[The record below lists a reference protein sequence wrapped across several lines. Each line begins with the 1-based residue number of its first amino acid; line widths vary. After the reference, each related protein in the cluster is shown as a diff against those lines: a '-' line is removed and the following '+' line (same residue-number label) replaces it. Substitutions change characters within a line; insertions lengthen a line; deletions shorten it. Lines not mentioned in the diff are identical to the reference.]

1 MGKLLACIKDA
12 ISFNLPPFLRFL
24 CFGPDYGS
32 IWESASVNVAGGW
45 PLGVGSLAT
54 QSPWMCH
61 QCYSPGE
68 SQLAPAPLLSFSLFL
83 SVSLRFSP
91 FLSPSL
97 PVFPLLS
104 SPLRPLE
111 ALWRIVPSK
120 NSGVRSENL
129 RSLYRYWGSVQSAR
143 ILQECF
149 ATLTWN
155 LCWRNTL
162 NGIEYSYLNVFVGFD
177 IRGIRYSWDSR
188 DSWDSWDSWDS
199 RDPRRRT
206 LINSTNWIGPLIRLL
221 LALLLISLQ
230 NKMKRKI
237 AAIWCGNFL

>member
-54 QSPWMCH
+54 QSPGMCH

-91 FLSPSL
+91 SSGGALENRAIKEFWSQIREPQELVPVLRIGAKRQDSSRMLRHSNVESL
-97 PVFPLLS
+97 
-104 SPLRPLE
+104 
-111 ALWRIVPSK
+111 
-120 NSGVRSENL
+120 
-129 RSLYRYWGSVQSAR
+129 
-143 ILQECF
+143 
-149 ATLTWN
+149 LTKH
-155 LCWRNTL
+155 
-162 NGIEYSYLNVFVGFD
+162 S
-177 IRGIRYSWDSR
+177 
-188 DSWDSWDSWDS
+188 
-199 RDPRRRT
+199 
-206 LINSTNWIGPLIRLL
+206 
-221 LALLLISLQ
+221 
-230 NKMKRKI
+230 
-237 AAIWCGNFL
+237 